1 MRRVQVY
8 YYWFACVQ
16 QNSCLNCH
24 VSINTFVNHFKK
36 LTNML
41 QKVLVVNYKAD
52 NVSNYYYRKTI
63 VTKVDVE
70 QLLILTDQVISTR
83 CLVY

>member
-1 MRRVQVY
+1 
-8 YYWFACVQ
+8 
-16 QNSCLNCH
+16 
-24 VSINTFVNHFKK
+24 
-36 LTNML
+36 ML